1 MNGRSLSGVGVDA
14 KPAAGLSASPDALA
28 DTICARE
35 PVHVPGATQ
44 PHGVLLALDPGRGY
58 AIVAASANLPSLLAG
73 QDNRDAGALL
83 GQPAAG
89 LLGDD
94 FVAGLA
100 AHLAAGQL
108 DGSAPWETRLAI
120 AASRM
125 TVEASSHSH
134 DGLVIVELEA
144 WRAEDDPAALAT
156 TRLLQRS
163 IAELR
168 GSANDLDALARVT
181 VRAIRQLTGYERVL
195 IYRFGEDWHGQ
206 AIAEDKVADW
216 AQSLDGLHF
225 PASDIPEQA
234 RALYRRSLTRA
245 VQSRDAAP
253 VPLQVLAEGQ
263 PGGAALPQRP
273 IDLSFARLRS
283 LSPVHMQYHR
293 NMGVDAS
300 MSLSILHDGELWGLV
315 VCHHRAVHRLSP
327 GQRAAA
333 SALTDAFALRIGT
346 AERSGAE
353 ALRRGEAGRLAALM
367 AHMAQTEDLGE
378 ALTGG
383 AVTMLGLFG
392 ATGAAVILG
401 ERVTLLGRTPDA
413 VAIGRLAAWLRAR
426 PAEEVFHTEQLPTLL
441 AEWTPHAA
449 IASGLLAIALSAE
462 RNELLLWFRPEEPFE
477 VSWGGNPNKNA
488 EHAGAPGAD
497 PARDV
502 LPRSSFERWV
512 ELRHGTAAAWQDWEL
527 EIAASLRH
535 AITEVILRNLRRIAD
550 LNERLRQSQKMEA
563 VGQLTGGIA
572 HDFNNLLTGI
582 TGSLEL
588 MRTRVAQGRIDEIDR
603 YLGAAMTSS
612 NRAAALTHRLLAFS
626 RRQTLDPKPTDVNR
640 LCTSIEELI
649 RRTVGPAI
657 HLETVMS
664 GGLWLTLCDAN
675 QLENAL
681 LNLAINAK
689 DAMPDGGRLTIEAAN
704 AWLDEAYAG
713 RHHNVAP
720 GQYVAVSVTDTGIGM
735 SPELVGRVFEPF
747 FTTKPLGQGTG
758 LGLSMVYGFAQQSNG
773 YARIYSE
780 PGHGTTVRLYLPRH
794 LGEVAAADQPAAV
807 ISAASVA
814 GETVMV
820 VDDEPVV
827 RMLVVD
833 VLRELG
839 FAVAEAIDGADAVRQ
854 LAAGPP
860 LDLLITDVGLPG
872 GMNGRQLA
880 ELACEQQPG
889 LKVLFITGYA
899 ENAALGHGVLAP
911 GMHVITK
918 PFAMDVLA
926 AKIRAIL

>member
-1 MNGRSLSGVGVDA
+1 MTVA
-14 KPAAGLSASPDALA
+14 PDDIA

-35 PVHVPGATQ
+35 PIHVPGATQ
-44 PHGVLLALDPGRGY
+44 PHGVLLALDPARAF
-58 AIVAASANLPSLLAG
+58 AIVAASENLPSLLAMR
-73 QDNRDAGALL
+73 DNRDAGALL
-83 GQPAAG
+83 GQPAER
-89 LLGDD
+89 LLGGE
-94 FVAGLA
+94 FMAGLA
-100 AHLAAGQL
+100 SRLADGEL
-108 DGSAPWETRLAI
+108 DGSRPWETRLRPAQS
-120 AASRM
+120 AVM
-125 TVEASSHSH
+125 VEASSHSH

-144 WRAEDDPAALAT
+144 WRAEDDAGALTAA
-156 TRLLQRS
+156 RLLQRS
-163 IAELR
+163 IATLR
-168 GSANDLDALARVT
+168 GSRNDLDALARLT
-181 VRAIRQLTGYERVL
+181 VRGIRELTGYERVL
-195 IYRFGEDWHGQ
+195 IYRFDEDWHGQ
-206 AIAEDKVADW
+206 AIAEDKVEDW

-225 PASDIPEQA
+225 PASDIPQQA
-234 RALYRRSLTRA
+234 RALYRRSLMRS

-253 VPLQVLAEGQ
+253 VPLQVVAETQ
-263 PGGAALPQRP
+263 TGGASMPAKPV
-273 IDLSFARLRS
+273 DLSFARLRS

-293 NMGVDAS
+293 NMGVNGS
-300 MSLSILHDGELWGLV
+300 MSLSILHEGELWGLV
-315 VCHHRAVHRLSP
+315 VCHHRAMHRLSP
-327 GQRAAA
+327 GQRATAA
-333 SALTDAFALRIGT
+333 ALTDAFALRIGT
-346 AERSGAE
+346 AERTGAE
-353 ALRRGEAGRLAALM
+353 VLRRGEIARLSELM
-367 AHMAQTEDLGE
+367 AHMAQTEDLNE

-392 ATGAAVILG
+392 ATGAAVVLDQRI
-401 ERVTLLGRTPDA
+401 TMLGRTPEA
-413 VAIGRLAAWLRAR
+413 AAIAGLVAWLRAR
-426 PAEEVFHTEQLPTLL
+426 PPEEVFHTEHLSALLP
-441 AEWTPHAA
+441 EWAPHAA

-462 RNELLLWFRPEEPFE
+462 RTELLLWFRPEEPFE
-477 VSWGGNPNKNA
+477 VSWGGNPNKSA
-488 EHAGAPGAD
+488 EQAESTNRP
-497 PARDV
+497 RDV
-502 LPRSSFERWV
+502 LPRSSFDRWV

-527 EIAASLRH
+527 EIAGSLRH
-535 AITEVILRNLRRIAD
+535 AITEVILRSLRRIAD

-588 MRTRVAQGRIDEIDR
+588 MRTRVAQGRLGDIDR

-640 LCTSIEELI
+640 LCASIEELI

-657 HLETVMS
+657 HVETVMS

-704 AWLDEAYAG
+704 ARLDEAYAR
-713 RHHNVAP
+713 RHHDVAP

-758 LGLSMVYGFAQQSNG
+758 LGLSMVYGFAKQSNG

-780 PGHGTTVRLYLPRH
+780 PGRGTTVRLYLPRH
-794 LGEVAAADQPAAV
+794 LGEGAVDDEQPAASGSL
-807 ISAASVA
+807 SAAA

-827 RMLVVD
+827 RMLVAD

-839 FAVAEAIDGADAVRQ
+839 FGVDEAVDGADAARQ
-854 LAAGPP
+854 LAAGRPC
-860 LDLLITDVGLPG
+860 DLLITDVGLPG

-880 ELACEQQPG
+880 ELAREQRPA

-899 ENAALGHGVLAP
+899 ENAALGNGVLAP